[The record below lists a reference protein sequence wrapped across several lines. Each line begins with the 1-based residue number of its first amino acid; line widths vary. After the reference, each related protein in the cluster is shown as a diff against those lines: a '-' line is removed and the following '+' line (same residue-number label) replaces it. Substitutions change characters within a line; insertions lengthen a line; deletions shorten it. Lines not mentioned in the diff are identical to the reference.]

1 MGPEALDKGVAVDSA
16 SAGAV
21 SAALQNRR
29 RALGDYQAELVP
41 AACLQHVI
49 MRQAGAQVDPER
61 DGRITRRKLDH
72 KVKHDA
78 EAEAE
83 AGIPAC
89 PASAF
94 SFGTADDVSAPAT
107 TTGKWRFTL
116 TIPYLHVYLA
126 IN

>member
-61 DGRITRRKLDH
+61 DGWITRRKLDH

-78 EAEAE
+78 EAEAV
-83 AGIPAC
+83 IPAC

-107 TTGKWRFTL
+107 TTGSRR
-116 TIPYLHVYLA
+116 LA
-126 IN
+126 II